1 MKRYAQYDT
10 RNMIVNLVGGADVG
24 LPVNVG
30 TVRSIELQAG
40 QIVKSGMIYNAQT
53 GEFTEPVITPVE
65 PIPPQPTEQEII
77 QAELMLNQAQI
88 LANQQSQDE
97 VLATI
102 LLEQARGQANV

>member
-1 MKRYAQYDT
+1 MRIAHV
-10 RNMIVNLVGGADVG
+10 VNNKVHSIFESKTIPKWPADADGNPVVLIDITDKQQVKVGWD
-24 LPVNVG
+24 
-30 TVRSIELQAG
+30 
-40 QIVKSGMIYNAQT
+40 YNAQT
-53 GEFTEPVITPVE
+53 GEFTEPIVITAE
-65 PIPPQPTEQEII
+65 PQQPAEQEII